1 MRGRTRFIIIIV
13 VVSFI
18 VNGGNRELTVLE
30 NEGPTTVSGCL
41 DVPAKHCCLV
51 YYIMF
56 ARRGGGCEAG

>member
-1 MRGRTRFIIIIV
+1 MRGRTRFIIIIVV

-51 YYIMF
+51 YYF
-56 ARRGGGCEAG
+56 CPEGRGM